1 MSIPIL
7 AFECDDIAIKE
18 KAMPTDTGYEFHRL
32 GEIPL
37 IFHRNSKNEGLAA
50 APNWHENP
58 EFLYITEGEASVLC
72 GDASVTAK
80 AGELVCIGAYRAHT
94 VRATPSVCYH
104 CLIVD
109 ADFCRES
116 GIEPLELEL
125 PTVVKNEKIA
135 SLFLAIDASLLSG
148 DAYRIPRVRGAVLAF
163 LAELAA
169 SHACTPKKQEN
180 VGAVRTVYLTVGYMR
195 AHMAEEISLD
205 DLARESGLSRFYFA
219 RLFRS
224 VTGISPLV
232 YLTLLRLEHAQRLL
246 DGGALPIAEIAAS
259 CGLGSPSYFARTFKK
274 YCGMLPSE
282 YRRSH

>member
-1 MSIPIL
+1 
-7 AFECDDIAIKE
+7 
-18 KAMPTDTGYEFHRL
+18 MPNDTGYEFHRL
-32 GEIPL
+32 GELPL
-37 IFHRNSKNEGLAA
+37 IFHRDSKNLGLAA
-50 APNWHENP
+50 APNWHENL

-72 GDASVTAK
+72 GELSVTAK
-80 AGELVCIGAYRAHT
+80 MGELVCIGAYRAHT
-94 VRATPSVCYH
+94 VCATPSVRYH

-125 PTVVKNEKIA
+125 PAVIKSEPIA
-135 SLFLAIDASLLSG
+135 ALFLAVSDALLTK
-148 DAYRIPRVRGAVLAF
+148 DAYRVPRVRGAVLSF

-169 SHACTPKKQEN
+169 SHACAPKKQEN
-180 VGAVRTVYLTVGYMR
+180 LASVRTVHMTVGYMR
-195 AHMAEEISLD
+195 AHMAEDVSLD

-246 DGGALPIAEIAAS
+246 DGGALSIADVAS
-259 CGLGSPSYFARTFKK
+259 ACGLGTPSYFARTFKK